1 VFKYGLLLTVV
12 ALSQNALGQ
21 TNTCGMAVAQLQSY
35 VAQVNTV
42 ANTVYSQIPMSCG
55 GNPYCMQGLFSQL
68 SNWYLQQA
76 ALVNGWYSE
85 LSQQCTHQRAT
96 RPIPSRRQTRDE
108 PGQLDERVVED
119 LKVDDEDK
127 TVRIRIPSTPRGFQ
141 R

>member
-1 VFKYGLLLTVV
+1 VIKYGLLLTVA

-21 TNTCGMAVAQLQSY
+21 TNTCGIAVAQLQSY

-42 ANTVYSQIPMSCG
+42 ANTVYYQIPMSCG
-55 GNPYCMQGLFSQL
+55 GHPYCMQGLFSQL
-68 SNWYLQQA
+68 SSWYLQQA

-85 LSQQCTHQRAT
+85 LSQQCTDQRAP
-96 RPIPSRRQTRDE
+96 RQIPSRRPTIDE
-108 PGQLDERVVED
+108 PGQLDERIVED

-127 TVRIRIPSTPRGFQ
+127 TVRIRIPSTPRGFN